1 MVSKF
6 YKLLVISVAYISI
19 GCIAFGQL
27 PAQVSEIGPTSVR
40 VSWQG
45 SDDNLEAIRYRKTG
59 DSDWITLLTGSST
72 TLKISNLK
80 PKTSYEYQ
88 VKTGI
93 LNGYETWS
101 ASEKMLTIGRP
112 NLLVILVDDGR
123 YDNYTVTGGP
133 AFFQTPN
140 INSIAEEGANFE
152 YCFPSLSTCS
162 PSRASIVTGTYPHH
176 HGVFSNALVDTM
188 LLPTVATILQD
199 SGYYT
204 GFVGKYGFE
213 KWPIA
218 GYDYF
223 LQSSSDPYWNVPYDT
238 PTGNDFIPGH
248 KTTVF
253 TNAAKDFLSSVPPD
267 KPFCLFLFHKAPHV
281 PFEPRPADSALYL
294 TETMPFPDNF
304 FPYTESYPS
313 YLYECHNF
321 GNTEDTVVYEWLKY
335 YQLLAGVEWSVG
347 AVLTKI
353 ENMGVLDS
361 TLIMYTSDNGLLK
374 GEHYLR
380 GKQLA
385 QEESIRLPM
394 FIRYPAWYTPGTVI
408 SDQMVMN
415 IDIAPTL
422 IDAAGFNNPANMDG
436 WSIHDITTGV
446 KSRKEFLLEFYYRD
460 DCTPTMYAVRSF
472 DYKYVYSACDSV
484 VEEFYDLIN
493 DPKENINKINYAS
506 LQDLIQTYRYKLDTL
521 RQFYGDTILTD
532 TIINCELLNN
542 IATGIE
548 NESDDEPESGILYAS
563 VFPNPG
569 HDLITVSWS
578 FLYTKETE
586 VLITDITGRQVFF
599 NAYRNDSN
607 RNISIDSENWQTGMY
622 LISIRSGDQEKVLKY
637 VKQ

>member
-1 MVSKF
+1 MSRIYTLLSVITLLLLAAFQASGQQQAMVSE
-6 YKLLVISVAYISI
+6 V
-19 GCIAFGQL
+19 
-27 PAQVSEIGPTSVR
+27 GPSSAR
-40 VSWQG
+40 VSWPA
-45 SDDNLEAIRYRKTG
+45 SADLKEAVRYRKTG
-59 DSDWITLLTGSST
+59 TAEWLTLYTDKVTSC
-72 TLKISNLK
+72 KIRNLK
-80 PKTSYEYQ
+80 PRTSYEYQ
-88 VKTGI
+88 FRTGSG
-93 LNGYETWS
+93 NGVDSWS
-101 ASEKMLTIGRP
+101 ASEKLLTIGRP

-123 YDNYTVTGGP
+123 YDNYTITGGP

-152 YCFPSLSTCS
+152 FCFPSLSTCS

-176 HGVFSNALVDTM
+176 HGVTSNALIDTM
-188 LLPTVATILQD
+188 LLPTVAKILQD

-253 TNAAKDFLSSVPPD
+253 TNAAKDFLSSVPD
-267 KPFCLFLFHKAPHV
+267 DQPFCLFLFHKAPHV

-321 GNTEDTVVYEWLKY
+321 GNTADTVNYEWLKY

-422 IDAAGFNNPANMDG
+422 IDAAGFNNPAAMDG

-472 DYKYVYSACDSV
+472 DYKYIYSACDSV

-506 LQDLIQTYRYKLDTL
+506 LQGLIQTYRNKLDTL

-532 TIINCELLNN
+532 TIINCKLLNN

-563 VFPNPG
+563 IFPNPG
-569 HDLITVSWS
+569 HDVLTISWS
-578 FLYTKETE
+578 FLYTLETD
-586 VLITDITGRQVFF
+586 VQISDITGRRVFF
-599 NAYRNDSN
+599 NTYRNDSN
-607 RNISIDSENWQTGMY
+607 RNITVDSESWQTGMY
-622 LISIRSGDQEKVLKY
+622 LISIRSGEQEKILKY